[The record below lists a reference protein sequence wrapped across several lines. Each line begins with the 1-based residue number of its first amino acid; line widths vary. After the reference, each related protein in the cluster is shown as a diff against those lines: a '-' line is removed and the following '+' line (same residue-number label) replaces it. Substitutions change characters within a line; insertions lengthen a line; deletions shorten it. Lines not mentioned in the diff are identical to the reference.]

1 MYIKFA
7 PINGGYIEMIPAEI
21 PSVTHTVKTRL
32 LTPDQTRER
41 LGVSIGTLAVWRCTR
56 RYNLP
61 FVRVG
66 SKVMYREEDVE
77 RFISSRCVMI
87 VNSEGV
93 TNKQLTPRRSRRFE
107 K

>member
-1 MYIKFA
+1 
-7 PINGGYIEMIPAEI
+7 MIPAEV
-21 PSVTHTVKTRL
+21 PSNSRGFETRL
-32 LTPDQTRER
+32 LTPHQTRER

-77 RFISSRCVMI
+77 RFISSRRVMI
-87 VNSEGV
+87 AGSEDA
-93 TNKQLTPRRSRRFE
+93 TDKKLTPGQRSSRL
-107 K
+107 KK